1 MNRII
6 DADTKMKKILYI
18 TLLLITLQSNAQVLS
33 EKVAATTMN
42 IWKDSFALD
51 GKPAKW
57 TYDMGVILKA
67 MEDLWYK
74 TGDVKYF
81 NYIQKQVDFF
91 VKDDGSI
98 KTYKFEDFNID
109 NVCNGRALMTLFKV
123 TNQEKY
129 YKAATK
135 LREQLKQ
142 QPRTKE
148 GGFWHKKIYP
158 NQMWLDGLYMG
169 EPFYCE
175 YADFTNDTA
184 AFNDIANQ
192 FIWMEKHSRDVK
204 TGLLYHAW
212 DESKEQKWANK
223 TTGLSPNFWAR
234 AMGWYVTAL
243 VDVLDYFPENHP
255 KRKELI
261 AILNRLTIAVEKQQ
275 QKQSGLW
282 FDVMNIPAN
291 PKNYLEASASCQF
304 VYAIAK
310 GVRKGYIPAT
320 KIAIAKKGYD
330 GIVKQFIKDENG
342 QTVLTGTVKVSGL
355 GGNPYRD
362 GSLDYYFSEPVI
374 TNDPKGLGVFMAAAV
389 EMEMLETQGLGK
401 GKVVMLDSYFNNEK
415 KKDITGTEKSWH
427 YKWNEKSNSGFSLL
441 GNVFNTYGA
450 NTKTLY
456 EAPTASN
463 LSKADVYIIVD
474 ADNVADNPKP
484 NYMSDKNGIVIRD
497 WIMNGGTFLL
507 FHNDKGNCE
516 FDSMYNLVSHIGFL
530 LNEESR
536 NRVEGKNFE
545 MGAFRI
551 DSLQHTLITS
561 KKIFVK
567 EVCTLIM
574 DWVES
579 YNAKVN
585 GLTFEKNRRW
595 LTLEYSLGKGKVF
608 AVGDPWLYNEYLD
621 GRKLPAEYENF
632 KAANDLAKWALSQ
645 SKKAKVKN
653 KK

>member
-1 MNRII
+1 
-6 DADTKMKKILYI
+6 MKKILYI
-18 TLLLITLQSNAQVLS
+18 LLFFVVIKSNAQTLS
-33 EKVAATTMN
+33 EKVAATTMS

-51 GKPAKW
+51 NKPAKW
-57 TYDMGVILKA
+57 TYDMGVVLKA

-74 TGDVKYF
+74 TGDAKYF
-81 NYIQKQVDFF
+81 SYMQKQVDVF
-91 VKDDGSI
+91 VKDDGTI
-98 KTYKFEDFNID
+98 KIYKVEDFNID
-109 NVCNGRALMTLFKV
+109 NVCNGRILMSLFKV
-123 TNQEKY
+123 TNNEKY
-129 YKAATK
+129 WKAATT
-135 LREQLKQ
+135 LRNQLSKH
-142 QPRTKE
+142 PRTKE

-192 FIWMEKHSRDVK
+192 FIWMEKHSRDAK

-223 TTGLSPNFWAR
+223 TTGCSPNFWAR
-234 AMGWYVTAL
+234 AMGWYATAL
-243 VDVLDYFPENHP
+243 VDVLDYFPENHN
-255 KRKELI
+255 KRKDLI
-261 AILNRLTIAVEKQQ
+261 AILNRLIIALEQQQ

-291 PKNYLEASASCQF
+291 NKNYLEASASCQF

-330 GIVKQFIKDENG
+330 GIVKQFIKEENG

-374 TNDPKGLGVFMAAAV
+374 TNDPKGIGVFMAAAV
-389 EMEMLETQGLGK
+389 EMEMLETLGLGK
-401 GKVVMLDSYFNNEK
+401 GKVVMLDSYFNSEK
-415 KKDITGTEKSWH
+415 KKDITGIEKSWH
-427 YKWNEKSNSGFSLL
+427 YKWNEKSNGGFSLL

-450 NTKTLY
+450 TTKTLY
-456 EAPTASN
+456 EAPTVTN
-463 LSKADVYIIVD
+463 LNKADVYIIVD
-474 ADNVADNPKP
+474 ADNVADNPTP
-484 NYMSDKNGIVIRD
+484 NYMSEKDAKAIYD
-497 WIMNGGTFLL
+497 WVKKGGVLLL
-507 FHNDKGNCE
+507 FHNDKGNCDFEHFNILAKRFAFE
-516 FDSMYNLVSHIGFL
+516 FNSD
-530 LNEESR
+530 SR
-536 NRVEGKNFE
+536 NKVEGKKFEQGALIPLDTNFFKTSSKLYLKE
-545 MGAFRI
+545 ISTI
-551 DSLQHTLITS
+551 DISN
-561 KKIFVK
+561 K
-567 EVCTLIM
+567 
-574 DWVES
+574 S
-579 YNAKVN
+579 YNENFQIRFKN
-585 GLTFEKNRRW
+585 EKDN
-595 LTLEYSLGKGKVF
+595 LMVIGGKYLGTVF
-608 AVGDPWLYNEYLD
+608 AVGDPWLYNEYVD
-621 GRKLPAEYENF
+621 GRKLPAEFENF

>member
-1 MNRII
+1 
-6 DADTKMKKILYI
+6 MKKILTI
-18 TLLLITLQSNAQVLS
+18 LFAVSIVAAQSQPLS
-33 EKVAATTMN
+33 EKVAATTMS

-81 NYIQKQVDFF
+81 NYLQKQVDFF

-123 TNQEKY
+123 TNNEKY
-129 YKAATK
+129 WKAATK

-158 NQMWLDGLYMG
+158 NQMWLDGLFMG
-169 EPFYCE
+169 EPFYAE
-175 YADFTNDTA
+175 YADFTNDSA

-192 FIWMEKHSRDVK
+192 FIWMEKNSRDSK

-223 TTGLSPNFWAR
+223 TTGRSPNFWAR
-234 AMGWYVTAL
+234 AMGWYATAL

-255 KRKELI
+255 KRRELI
-261 AILNRLTIAVEKQQ
+261 NILNRLIVAIEKQQ
-275 QKQSGLW
+275 QKNGLW
-282 FDVMNIPAN
+282 LDVMNVTD
-291 PKNYLEASASCQF
+291 KRNYVEASASCQF

-310 GVRKGYIPAT
+310 GVRKGYIPLK
-320 KIAIAKKGYD
+320 KIGIAKKGFE
-330 GIVKQFIKDENG
+330 GIVKQFIKEENG
-342 QTVLTGTVKVSGL
+342 QTNLYGTVKVSGL

-362 GSLDYYFSEPVI
+362 GSLDYYFREPVI
-374 TNDPKGLGVFMAAAV
+374 TNDPKGLGVFLAAAV
-389 EMEMLETQGLGK
+389 EIEMLETLRVGK

-415 KKDITGTEKSWH
+415 KKDITGIEKSWH
-427 YKWNEKSNSGFSLL
+427 YKWNEKNNGGYSMFGS
-441 GNVFNTYGA
+441 VFNKFGA
-450 NTKTLY
+450 TTKTLY
-456 EAPTASN
+456 EAPTAKN
-463 LSKADVYIIVD
+463 LKDVDVYIIVD
-474 ADNVADNPKP
+474 ADNLADNPTP
-484 NYMSDKNGIVIRD
+484 NYMSDKYGFAIRD
-497 WIMNGGTFLL
+497 WIMKGGTFLL
-507 FHNDKGNCE
+507 FHNDKGNCD

-536 NRVEGKNFE
+536 NKVEGKNFE
-545 MGAFRI
+545 MGAFVI

-561 KKIFVK
+561 KKIYAK

-579 YNAKVN
+579 NNTIVS
-585 GLTFEKNRRW
+585 GLAFEKNKRW

-608 AVGDPWLYNEYLD
+608 AVGDPWLYNEYVD

-632 KAANDLAKWALSQ
+632 KAANDLVKWALSV
-645 SKKAKVKN
+645 SRKGTKVTKNTKK

>member
-1 MNRII
+1 
-6 DADTKMKKILYI
+6 MKKILTI
-18 TLLLITLQSNAQVLS
+18 LFAVSIAAAQSQTLS

-42 IWKDSFALD
+42 LWKDSFALD

-57 TYDMGVILKA
+57 TYDMGVILKS

-91 VKDDGSI
+91 VKDDGTI
-98 KTYKFEDFNID
+98 KTYKLEDFNID

-123 TNQEKY
+123 TNNEKY
-129 YKAATK
+129 WKAATK

-169 EPFYCE
+169 EPFYVE

-192 FIWMEKHSRDVK
+192 FIWIEQHTRDAK

-223 TTGLSPNFWAR
+223 TTGRSPNFWAR
-234 AMGWYVTAL
+234 AMGWYATAL

-261 AILNRLTIAVEKQQ
+261 NILNRLVVAIEKQ
-275 QKQSGLW
+275 KQDLEINPNKKGEEKYSCVWNDIL
-282 FDVMNIPAN
+282 NIPPNA
-291 PKNYLEASASCQF
+291 KNYPEASVSCQF

-310 GVRKGYIPAT
+310 GVRKGYLPSE
-320 KIAIAKKGYD
+320 KINLAKSGYR
-330 GIVKQFIKDENG
+330 GIIHQFIKEENG
-342 QTVLTGTVKVSGL
+342 QPNLYGTVKVSGL

-374 TNDPKGLGVFMAAAV
+374 MNDPKGLGVFMAAAV
-389 EMEMLETQGLGK
+389 EMEMLETLGVGK
-401 GKVVMLDSYFNNEK
+401 GKVVTLDSYFNNEK
-415 KKDITGTEKSWH
+415 KKDITGIEKSWH
-427 YKWNEKSNSGFSLL
+427 YKWNEKSNSGFSMF
-441 GNVFNTYGA
+441 GSVFNRFGA
-450 NTKTLY
+450 TTKTLY
-456 EAPTASN
+456 EAPTAKN
-463 LSKADVYIIVD
+463 LQGVDVYIIVD
-474 ADNVADNPKP
+474 ADNVADNPTP
-484 NYMSDKNGIVIRD
+484 NYMSEKDAQAIYDWVKKGGIL
-497 WIMNGGTFLL
+497 LL
-507 FHNDKGNCE
+507 FHNDKGNCDFEHIKNLTRLFGFE
-516 FDSMYNLVSHIGFL
+516 FNEVSE
-530 LNEESR
+530 NK
-536 NRVEGKNFE
+536 VEGKKFE
-545 MGAFRI
+545 QGAV
-551 DSLQHTLITS
+551 DLS
-561 KKIFVK
+561 KYKGLFPSTNKAYLK
-567 EVCTLIM
+567 EISTIKSGTGFGYHEISGQKFSGNDNLNVV
-574 DWVES
+574 VE
-579 YNAKVN
+579 
-585 GLTFEKNRRW
+585 EK
-595 LTLEYSLGKGKVF
+595 KGIVF
-608 AVGDPWLYNEYLD
+608 AVGDPWLYNEYVD
-621 GRKLPAEYENF
+621 GRKLPAEFENF
-632 KAANDLAKWALSQ
+632 KAANDLVKWALEK

>member
-1 MNRII
+1 
-6 DADTKMKKILYI
+6 MKKILTI
-18 TLLLITLQSNAQVLS
+18 LLAVSIAAAQSQSLS

-42 IWKDSFALD
+42 SWKDSFALD
-51 GKPAKW
+51 NKPAKW
-57 TYDMGVILKA
+57 TYDMGVILKS

-123 TNQEKY
+123 TNNEKY
-129 YKAATK
+129 WKAATK

-169 EPFYCE
+169 EPFYTE
-175 YADFTNDTA
+175 FADFTNDTA

-192 FIWMEKHSRDVK
+192 FIWMEKNSRDSK

-212 DESKEQKWANK
+212 DESKEQKWSNK
-223 TTGLSPNFWAR
+223 ITGCSPNFWAR
-234 AMGWYVTAL
+234 AMGWYATAL

-261 AILNRLTIAVEKQQ
+261 NILNRLVVAVEKQQ

-282 FDVMNIPAN
+282 FDVMNVTE
-291 PKNYLEASASCQF
+291 KRNYVEASASCQF

-310 GVRKGYIPAT
+310 GVRKNYIPQP
-320 KIAIAKKGYD
+320 KISIAKKGYD
-330 GIVKQFIKDENG
+330 GIIKQFIKEENG
-342 QTVLTGTVKVSGL
+342 QPNLYGTVKVSGL

-389 EMEMLETQGLGK
+389 EMEMLETLSVGK

-415 KKDITGTEKSWH
+415 KKDVTGIEKSWH
-427 YKWNEKSNSGFSLL
+427 YKWNEKSNPGFSIF
-441 GNVFNTYGA
+441 GSVFNRYGA
-450 NTKTLY
+450 TTKTLY
-456 EAPTASN
+456 EAPTAKN
-463 LSKADVYIIVD
+463 LKGVDVYIIVD
-474 ADNVADNPKP
+474 VDNVADNPTP
-484 NYMSDKNGIVIRD
+484 NYMSEKDAKVIYD
-497 WIMNGGTFLL
+497 WVKKGGVLLL
-507 FHNDKGNCE
+507 FHNDKGNCDFEYIKNLTRLFGFE
-516 FDSMYNLVSHIGFL
+516 FNEVSE
-530 LNEESR
+530 NK
-536 NRVEGKNFE
+536 VEGKKFE
-545 MGAFRI
+545 QGAI
-551 DSLQHTLITS
+551 DLS
-561 KKIFVK
+561 KYKGLFPLTNKAYLK
-567 EVCTLIM
+567 EISTIKTGVGFGYHEISGQKFSGNDNLNVVI
-574 DWVES
+574 E
-579 YNAKVN
+579 
-585 GLTFEKNRRW
+585 EK
-595 LTLEYSLGKGKVF
+595 KGTVF
-608 AVGDPWLYNEYLD
+608 AVGDPWLYNEYVD
-621 GRKLPAEYENF
+621 GRKLPAEYQNF
-632 KAANDLAKWALSQ
+632 KAAHDLVKWALSVLLKGTKA
-645 SKKAKVKN
+645 SKN
-653 KK
+653 TKK

>member
-1 MNRII
+1 
-6 DADTKMKKILYI
+6 MKKTLTILFS
-18 TLLLITLQSNAQVLS
+18 LILATTQSQTLS
-33 EKVAATTMN
+33 EKVAATTMS

-57 TYDMGVILKA
+57 TYDMGVVLKG

-74 TGDVKYF
+74 MGDAKYF
-81 NYIQKQVDFF
+81 SYIQKQVDVF

-98 KTYKFEDFNID
+98 KTYKAEDFNID
-109 NVCNGRALMTLFKV
+109 NVCNGRVLMSLFKV
-123 TNQEKY
+123 TNNEKY
-129 YKAATK
+129 WKAATT
-135 LREQLKQ
+135 LRKQLSK

-175 YADFTNDTA
+175 YAEFTNDTA

-192 FIWMEKHSRDVK
+192 FIWMEKHSRDTK

-223 TTGLSPNFWAR
+223 TTGCSPNFWAR
-234 AMGWYVTAL
+234 AMGWYATAL

-255 KRKELI
+255 KGKDLI

-291 PKNYLEASASCQF
+291 PKNYLEASASCQL

-330 GIVKQFIKDENG
+330 GIVKQFIKEENG
-342 QTVLTGTVKVSGL
+342 QTNLTGTVKVSGL

-362 GSLDYYFSEPVI
+362 GSFEYYMSEPVI
-374 TNDPKGLGVFMAAAV
+374 TNDPKGLGVFLMASN
-389 EMEMLETQGLGK
+389 EMEMLKTQTVGK
-401 GKVVMLDSYFNNEK
+401 GKIVLLDSYFNSEK
-415 KKDITGTEKSWH
+415 KKDITGIEKPWH
-427 YKWNEKSNSGFSLL
+427 YKWNEKSNGGFSLL

-484 NYMSDKNGIVIRD
+484 NYASIFDGKVLSDWVR
-497 WIMNGGTFLL
+497 NGGTLL
-507 FHNDKGNCE
+507 IFHNDKSNCE
-516 FDSMYNLVSHIGFL
+516 FEKFNQMIDVFGFNF
-530 LNEESR
+530 NEVSR
-536 NRVEGKNFE
+536 NKVDGKKYE
-545 MGAFRI
+545 MGALLLN
-551 DSLQHTLITS
+551 DSNPIFKIAS
-561 KKIFVK
+561 KVYLK
-567 EVCTLIM
+567 EISTINILP
-574 DWVES
+574 
-579 YNAKVN
+579 VN
-585 GLTFEKNRRW
+585 PTGCYERRRSINSIYK
-595 LTLEYSLGKGKVF
+595 LEDNNDLLMLGINYGKGKVF
-608 AVGDPWLYNEYLD
+608 AVGDPWLYNEYVD
-621 GRKLPAEYENF
+621 GRKLPVEFENF
-632 KAANDLAKWALSQ
+632 KAANDLVKWALVKS
-645 SKKAKVKN
+645 KVKSQN
-653 KK
+653 

>member
-1 MNRII
+1 
-6 DADTKMKKILYI
+6 MKKILYI
-18 TLLLITLQSNAQVLS
+18 SLLFIALQSNAQSLS
-33 EKVAATTMN
+33 EKVASTTIN

-51 GKPAKW
+51 SKPAKW

-91 VKDDGSI
+91 VKDDGTI

-184 AFNDIANQ
+184 AFKDIANQ
-192 FIWMEKHSRDVK
+192 FIWMEKNSRDAK

-223 TTGLSPNFWAR
+223 TTGCSPHFWAR
-234 AMGWYVTAL
+234 AMGWYATAL

-261 AILNRLTIAVEKQQ
+261 NILNRLVVAVEKQQ
-275 QKQSGLW
+275 QKNGLW
-282 FDVMNIPAN
+282 LDVMNVTHPQ
-291 PKNYLEASASCQF
+291 NYVEASASCQF

-310 GVRKGYIPAT
+310 GVRKGYIPQT

-330 GIVKQFIKDENG
+330 GIVKQFIKEENVSAVADG
-342 QTVLTGTVKVSGL
+342 QTNLYGTVKVSGL
-355 GGNPYRD
+355 GGKPYRD
-362 GSLDYYFSEPVI
+362 GSLDYYFGEPVI
-374 TNDPKGLGVFMAAAV
+374 VNDPKGLGVFMAAAS
-389 EMEMLETQGLGK
+389 EMEMLQTQGVGRGK
-401 GKVVMLDSYFNNEK
+401 TVLLDSYFNSEK
-415 KKDITGTEKSWH
+415 KKDITGIEKSWH
-427 YKWNEKSNSGFSLL
+427 YKWNEKSNPGFSMF
-441 GNVFNTYGA
+441 GSVFNKYGA
-450 NTKTLY
+450 TTKTLY
-456 EAPTASN
+456 EAPTAKN
-463 LSKADVYIIVD
+463 LQGVDVYIIVD
-474 ADNVADNPKP
+474 ADNVADNPTP
-484 NYMSDKNGIVIRD
+484 NYMSEKDARVISDWVKSGGIL
-497 WIMNGGTFLL
+497 LL
-507 FHNDKGNCE
+507 FHNDKGNAE
-516 FDSMYNLVSHIGFL
+516 FQNFNYLAKRVGILF
-530 LNEESR
+530 NEDSR
-536 NRVEGKNFE
+536 NKVEGKNYE
-545 MGAFRI
+545 MGALLLT
-551 DSLQHTLITS
+551 DSTEIFKTAKKVYLKEISTLKALCSTGMFYQSGI
-561 KKIFVK
+561 
-567 EVCTLIM
+567 
-574 DWVES
+574 
-579 YNAKVN
+579 
-585 GLTFEKNRRW
+585 
-595 LTLEYSLGKGKVF
+595 LEYDKGDVLMTITWFGKGTVF
-608 AVGDPWLYNEYLD
+608 AVGDPWLYNEYVD

-632 KAANDLAKWALSQ
+632 KAANDLVKWALSQ
-645 SKKAKVKN
+645 SQKSKVKN